1 MMRSHV
7 YGHDGHQ
14 KKSKPPSR
22 MRALRTI
29 SSCVV
34 ALTIVFVTFPTSA
47 LASAPLGGAHQ
58 TVTTGTTLETLG
70 TNVGSSPTNNP
81 PSNEPPNPSVENC
94 SGEQVNAAPD
104 NSITCTADAL
114 ATIDN
119 ARASEGVSPLSFDL
133 ASFEAMA
140 PAEQLFV
147 IANLERV
154 DRGLQP
160 IAYLTTQ
167 LDQYAQTG
175 AQNSTDPG
183 FPSTLTGGAKLKTGA
198 SNFAQGAA
206 NALIANDLWMYDD
219 GPGGPNADCTSSN
232 SSGCWGHRDGILLAD
247 PERGCFLVMGAATVA
262 AGPGLGLS
270 WTEEF
275 IDACGRAPTDQVLT
289 WTDAEKALAGA
300 GQFEVSTQTLVDPTD
315 FQSSYS
321 DWLEVENGVG
331 PFSWTVTSG
340 TLPPGY
346 ALSNTGQLTGPVN
359 GPAGPF
365 NFTVTVTEGTS
376 SPPQSPPPSPP
387 PSASASIS
395 LSLVFPQPIIKPPV
409 VKGSV
414 PKAPSIR
421 AFSTVQG
428 TITISVTRTI
438 NNGGNA
444 ITAYQYSLNGG
455 SWRKVSRR
463 SNGTFI
469 INHLVKG
476 KTYRVRLRAINGV
489 GTGTASH
496 EASVKVK

>member
-1 MMRSHV
+1 
-7 YGHDGHQ
+7 
-14 KKSKPPSR
+14 

-29 SSCVV
+29 SSGVV
-34 ALTIVFVTFPTSA
+34 ALTIVFVGFPTSA
-47 LASAPLGGAHQ
+47 LASAPLGRAHQ

-70 TNVGSSPTNNP
+70 PNVGSSPTNNP
-81 PSNEPPNPSVENC
+81 PSNEPPNPSGENC
-94 SGEQVNAAPD
+94 SGEQVSAAPD
-104 NSITCTADAL
+104 NSIGCTADAL

-175 AQNSTDPG
+175 AQNSTDPS

-219 GPGGPNADCTSSN
+219 GPGGPNAACTSSN
-232 SSGCWGHRDGILLAD
+232 SSGCWAHRDGILLAN
-247 PERGCFLVMGAATVA
+247 PTWSCFLAMGAATVA

-270 WTEEF
+270 WTEVF
-275 IDACGRAPTDQVLT
+275 IDACGQAPTDQVLT
-289 WTDAEKALAGA
+289 WVDAEKALTGT

-340 TLPPGY
+340 SLPPGY
-346 ALSNTGQLTGPVN
+346 ALSSTGQLTGPVN
-359 GPAGPF
+359 GPVGPF
-365 NFTVTVTEGTS
+365 NFSVMVTEGTS
-376 SPPQSPPPSPP
+376 SLPQSPPPSPP

-421 AFSTVQG
+421 AFSTVQR

-455 SWRKVSRR
+455 SWRKVSKR

-489 GTGTASH
+489 GTGAASH